1 MWTIKN
7 VLLVSVLAL
16 CFLVPVIGSAQEP
29 TYQITDQELETLSTI
44 FTQLDSKQ
52 KRQET
57 LLNQQEKQLETLN
70 TQLKTS
76 QTEIESSRKAVETLQ
91 TSLSEANESLQ
102 KSAAE
107 AKKTQKRIERQRDTW
122 AAAAVLILAG
132 VTFH

>member
-1 MWTIKN
+1 MWNIKS
-7 VLLVSVLAL
+7 VLLMSAL
-16 CFLVPVIGSAQEP
+16 LFCFSVPVTTSAQDP

-107 AKKTQKRIERQRDTW
+107 AKNTQKRIERQRDTW
-122 AAAAVLILAG
+122 AVAAIAAAFSVI
-132 VTFH
+132 FH